1 MKFGAKFATMFV
13 AVLVMAGGVCLAGE
27 VGKGQIP
34 EDHLQAGMKVL
45 PWKVAVWDVDEAV
58 AAIQGGEKILWVDT
72 RPTSFFEQGTVRD
85 AVLMVYDQSGATYPD
100 GEPLCTSESLK
111 AAMQAAGAEKVV
123 FFCQGPKCHR
133 SYNAAYVAV
142 MDWGLDPSQVVWF
155 RAGYPQLFK
164 AVSET
169 PKLKRKAKRYVCDAS
184 LGRF

>member
-1 MKFGAKFATMFV
+1 MKLGITCLMCLILLTGA
-13 AVLVMAGGVCLAGE
+13 GQAGE

-34 EDHLQAGMKVL
+34 ADHLQAGTKVL
-45 PWKVAVWDVDEAV
+45 PWNVAVWDVDEAV
-58 AAIQGGEKILWVDT
+58 KAIKKREKILWVDT
-72 RPTSFFEQGTVRD
+72 RPTSFFEQGTVRG
-85 AVLMVYDQSGATYPD
+85 AVLMVYDQTGASYPD
-100 GEPLCTSESLK
+100 GEPICTAAHLK
-111 AAMQAAGAEKVV
+111 KRMQKAGADKVV

-142 MDWGLDPSQVVWF
+142 TDWGIDPSQVVWF

-169 PKLKRKAKRYVCDAS
+169 PKLKRKAKRYLCDAS